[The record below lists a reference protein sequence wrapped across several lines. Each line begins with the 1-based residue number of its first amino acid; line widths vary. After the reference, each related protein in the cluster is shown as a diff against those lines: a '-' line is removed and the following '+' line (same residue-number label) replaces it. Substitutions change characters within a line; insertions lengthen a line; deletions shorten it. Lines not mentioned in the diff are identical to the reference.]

1 MGRARGMPGRG
12 CRRAAGRDGARHH
25 DDGSHADGD
34 DAAAADDE
42 RAAADDERAAADDKC
57 AAAFASAPPA
67 SGSAPSV
74 ADAGRLVRRVRAH
87 GDVGFGAGR
96 HFGHDDHDGT

>member
-1 MGRARGMPGRG
+1 MGRARGMPGCG

-34 DAAAADDE
+34 DAAAADDQ
-42 RAAADDERAAADDKC
+42 RAAADDKC
-57 AAAFASAPPA
+57 AAALASAAPA